1 MASSVSEFLNRKLE
15 EKNLS
20 VDGFAN
26 TMGIT
31 VDLSRKYLSDSG
43 RYLPSDRVAKKIS
56 MALKLTRDEES
67 EFLRNLDMDREK
79 LLPLDELISADK
91 DSSPS
96 TRSSITKLWVA
107 LIFSLLFS
115 LVSLG
120 CSILAFLSTKH

>member
-20 VDGFAN
+20 ADGFAN

-31 VDLSRKYLSDSG
+31 VDLARKYLSDSG

-67 EFLRNLDMDREK
+67 EFLRNLDLDRDK
-79 LLPLDELISADK
+79 QLPVEELMTPDGGSP
-91 DSSPS
+91 PS
-96 TRSSITKLWVA
+96 TRTSISKLWVA
-107 LIFSLLFS
+107 LVFSLLIS
-115 LVSLG
+115 LVSLAF
-120 CSILAFLSTKH
+120 SILAFLNTKH

>member
-20 VDGFAN
+20 ADGFAN

-31 VDLSRKYLSDSG
+31 ADLARKYLSDSG

-67 EFLRNLDMDREK
+67 EFLRNLDQDRDK
-79 LLPLDELISADK
+79 QLPVEEMMTPEGASP
-91 DSSPS
+91 PS
-96 TRSSITKLWVA
+96 TRSSISKLWVA
-107 LIFSLLFS
+107 LIFSLLISF
-115 LVSLG
+115 VSLAF
-120 CSILAFLSTKH
+120 SILAFLNTKH